1 MNTITLN
8 LTAPAD
14 SSILPIL
21 ITGQSPT
28 IDVGG
33 GIDGIT
39 PQKRGNYYEVYS
51 KITLAK
57 ATIRASRRG
66 NVYFE
71 LRQGFGT
78 TGTLIKTVVVPVIAG
93 VQEVTLNLEMDPSI
107 WGNNF
112 TILKREGQP
121 TLFRTNASVT
131 YPLLITDPDGGTLG
145 SVVDSTAGS
154 GVYYWFYSPKFS
166 FIPTGVTIQAPPIIL
181 KGATTLNLSLTGVP
195 EEDYR
200 VDMLTINWGD
210 GSPTQTYKRDI
221 FCNYRTSSIFNE
233 VLYGK
238 LGGSVL
244 SIYNHDYINQTSSYN
259 IPYTLNIVI
268 QKNNGRYINIQQP
281 ISSFWSSYY
290 DNLTDLSILDARV
303 LPLTGNNSFLSLE
316 SGTGSVF
323 AVNLQ

>member
-21 ITGQSPT
+21 ITGQSPV
-28 IDVGG
+28 IDVNGG
-33 GIDGIT
+33 RGSLT
-39 PQKRGNYYEVYS
+39 SRFGNYYEVYS
-51 KITLAK
+51 KITLYK
-57 ATIRASRRG
+57 ATIRAYERG

-112 TILKREGQP
+112 TILKQAGEP
-121 TLFRTNASVT
+121 TLFRTNTSVT
-131 YPLLITDPDGGTLG
+131 YPLSITDPIHGTLG
-145 SVVDSTAGS
+145 SVVGSTAGN
-154 GVYYWFYSPKFS
+154 GFYYWFYSPKFT
-166 FIPTGVTIQAPPIIL
+166 FIPTNLIIEAPPITI
-181 KGATTLNLSLTGVP
+181 KGATTLNLSLTGIP
-195 EEDYR
+195 EQDYR
-200 VDMLTINWGD
+200 VDLLTINWGD
-210 GSPTQTYKRDI
+210 GSSTETYKRDI
-221 FCNYRTSSIFNE
+221 FRNYRTSSIFNE

-238 LGGSVL
+238 LGGSILGV
-244 SIYNHDYINQTSSYN
+244 YNHDYINQTSSYN
-259 IPYTLNIVI
+259 TPYTLNIVI

-281 ISSFWSSYY
+281 ISSFWGSYY
-290 DNLTDLSILDARV
+290 DDINDLSILDAQV